1 MSILIFEYNTKTL
14 MPFFSNVNWKRL
26 NCGST
31 KELIY
36 FYKKQRESCMPDEAS
51 QKAVTPLLSVV
62 LATKG
67 NKTVLLER
75 CIKSLQNQ
83 TFQQFEV
90 ILVYSIYPAALSK
103 LFEDYNILTLKES
116 GRTLGAARNLGVKN
130 AKADIVVFIDDDAEA
145 PVDWLSK
152 IYSTFQE
159 YPKLMC
165 LGGAQLTPN
174 DESKSNPLRFVEG
187 SFLESQ
193 LGETVIIDR
202 SAVGKI
208 AGCNVAYRKMIFDK
222 IGPLNEKLRSG
233 EDWEFHIRLVENGC
247 NLRCDP
253 SISVWHHRQGLTHA
267 FWNSSNMVSFFLSW
281 KTLKYSRYEFLF
293 ASYYLSNFLFLVL
306 LVTVFVSPIVF
317 ILLLALILLGHFTFT
332 AIRTKVHDRR
342 IFYYPL
348 IVLFTLARILGFYFG
363 IFKRVASKLH
373 R

>member
-1 MSILIFEYNTKTL
+1 
-14 MPFFSNVNWKRL
+14 
-26 NCGST
+26 
-31 KELIY
+31 
-36 FYKKQRESCMPDEAS
+36 MPDEVTK
-51 QKAVTPLLSVV
+51 KAVTPLLSVV

-67 NKTVLLER
+67 NKTVFLER

-90 ILVYSIYPAALSK
+90 ILVYSIYPAGLTK
-103 LFEDYNILTLKES
+103 LFEDYNILTLKEN

-145 PVDWLSK
+145 PVEWLSK
-152 IYSTFQE
+152 MYSTFKA
-159 YPKLMC
+159 YPLLMC
-165 LGGAQLTPN
+165 LGGAQLTPT

-193 LGETVIIDR
+193 MGGTVILDR

-208 AGCNVAYRKMIFDK
+208 AGCNVAYRKTIFDK

-233 EDWEFHIRLVENGC
+233 EDWEFHIRLVENGY

-253 SISVWHHRQGLTHA
+253 SILVWHHRQGLKHA

-281 KTLKYSRYEFLF
+281 KTLKYSRHESLF
-293 ASYYLSNFLFLVL
+293 ASYYLSNILFLVL
-306 LVTVFVSPIVF
+306 LVTLFVSPIVF
-317 ILLLALILLGHFTFT
+317 VLLLALILLGHFTFT

-342 IFYYPL
+342 IIYYPL
-348 IVLFTLARILGFYFG
+348 VVLFTLARIIGFYFG

-373 R
+373 F